1 MSAPESVSFISRFA
15 VKFVEIVAAGLAT
28 AASGYLI
35 AHLSGVLS
43 SPAPAP
49 SAAAITTANGNMA
62 SGQPPQPIA
71 PTAAE
76 TTEERLVPQQEP
88 EALRAAGPSRRI
100 VNITKAQPAG
110 KHIEKAIRGAESTR
124 DQGTLGICIRESCSR
139 MQIGQACGSLDG
151 SLSGSFARQPAA
163 IEQPRPLNNRSDA
176 AAISA
181 APTAAPE
188 LRSAP
193 TPVEANAP
201 AAVETPSR
209 PVTATQSSPAPGKE
223 TDVLSTLEQMLRH
236 DPVANA
242 DEAPRPP
249 MPVGQ

>member
-1 MSAPESVSFISRFA
+1 MSAPENVSFISRFA

-28 AASGYLI
+28 AASGYLV

-49 SAAAITTANGNMA
+49 NAAVTTTANGNMA
-62 SGQPPQPIA
+62 SGQPPRPIA

-76 TTEERLVPQQEP
+76 TTQERLVPQQEP
-88 EALRAAGPSRRI
+88 EALRAAGPTRRI

-110 KHIEKAIRGAESTR
+110 KHIEKAIKGAESTR
-124 DQGTLGICIRESCSR
+124 DQDSLADRVR
-139 MQIGQACGSLDG
+139 AALANADAKRADPLDG

-163 IEQPRPLNNRSDA
+163 IEQPRPLSDRSD
-176 AAISA
+176 
-181 APTAAPE
+181 P
-188 LRSAP
+188 AP

-201 AAVETPSR
+201 AAVETTSR
-209 PVTATQSSPAPGKE
+209 PVTATQSFPAPGKE

>member
-1 MSAPESVSFISRFA
+1 MSAPENVSFISRFTL
-15 VKFVEIVAAGLAT
+15 KFVEIVAAGLAT

-49 SAAAITTANGNMA
+49 NAAVTTTANGNMA

-76 TTEERLVPQQEP
+76 TTQERLLPQQEP
-88 EALRAAGPSRRI
+88 EAARAAGPTRRI
-100 VNITKAQPAG
+100 VNITKAQPAD
-110 KHIEKAIRGAESTR
+110 KHIEKAIRGAESAR
-124 DQGTLGICIRESCSR
+124 DQDSFADRVRAALAKADAKR
-139 MQIGQACGSLDG
+139 ADPLDS

-163 IEQPRPLNNRSDA
+163 IEQPRPLSDRSNP

-181 APTAAPE
+181 APTAAPG
-188 LRSAP
+188 LRPAP
-193 TPVEANAP
+193 TPVEANPP
-201 AAVETPSR
+201 AAVETTSR
-209 PVTATQSSPAPGKE
+209 PVTATESSPASGKQ

>member
-124 DQGTLGICIRESCSR
+124 DQDSLADRVR
-139 MQIGQACGSLDG
+139 AALANADAKRADPLDG

-209 PVTATQSSPAPGKE
+209 PLTATQSSPAPGKE

>member
-124 DQGTLGICIRESCSR
+124 DQDSLADRVR
-139 MQIGQACGSLDG
+139 AALANADAKRADPLDG

-176 AAISA
+176 
-181 APTAAPE
+181 
-188 LRSAP
+188 AP